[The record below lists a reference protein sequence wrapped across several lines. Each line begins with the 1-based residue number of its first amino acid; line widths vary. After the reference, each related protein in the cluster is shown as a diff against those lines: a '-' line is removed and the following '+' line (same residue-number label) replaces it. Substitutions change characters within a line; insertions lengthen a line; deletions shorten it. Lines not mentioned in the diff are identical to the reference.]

1 MAFITD
7 DTTMMYNETCVSGEL
22 IDDTRMKTAVK
33 TFLSAKDNET
43 VLTALDGPENL
54 ENLRKVTRNILDDF
68 SIIAKQNETEIL
80 PTPSPKETV
89 RVFLRV
95 KPKTLEESKYRPPPE
110 KKTASTLDA
119 EVSKPLTFIL
129 FP

>member
-43 VLTALDGPENL
+43 VLH
-54 ENLRKVTRNILDDF
+54 DDEGV
-68 SIIAKQNETEIL
+68 Q
-80 PTPSPKETV
+80 
-89 RVFLRV
+89 RC
-95 KPKTLEESKYRPPPE
+95 
-110 KKTASTLDA
+110 
-119 EVSKPLTFIL
+119 
-129 FP
+129 